1 MVAGGAAM
9 EQPSR
14 YAVRTSSVLSAV
26 TAGRRLPLLPLAS
39 AARSPSYVRS
49 RWSSPAAARVCT
61 MNLTV
66 DSSSPVRRRADS
78 EVRRGERAVID
89 AQRAAV
95 AVEDV
100 EQVEDVAGAA

>member
-1 MVAGGAAM
+1 
-9 EQPSR
+9 
-14 YAVRTSSVLSAV
+14 
-26 TAGRRLPLLPLAS
+26 
-39 AARSPSYVRS
+39 
-49 RWSSPAAARVCT
+49 